1 MGEVYRA
8 RDPKLDREIALKVL
22 STELSSSNEHLRRFE
37 YEARAASALNH
48 PNIVSIYDVGRDD
61 NHAYIAMEL
70 VQGHDLRDL
79 TADGPMSLK
88 QLLRIAAKLADGL
101 GAAHERGIVHR

>member
-22 STELSSSNEHLRRFE
+22 SAELANSGEHLRRFE

-61 NHAYIAMEL
+61 SFAYIAMEL
-70 VQGHDLRDL
+70 VVGKDLREM
-79 TADGPMSLK
+79 TADGPMALK
-88 QLLRIAAKLADGL
+88 NVVRVAAKIADGL
-101 GAAHERGIVHR
+101 AAAH